1 MTTRYPFALIKE
13 KLAASNGQA
22 LDFAIG
28 RRRVPLP
35 EPIDEWIRA
44 HVDHAMR
51 AANAAETGEFVEAA
65 ADLLR
70 REYGVE
76 VDPDCILPAPG
87 GRAAMSAFLAC
98 AVEPGQAV
106 FVTEPGY
113 PAFARLAA
121 HRHANIQ
128 ALELDPTQ
136 CFAPDLGP
144 VTGGAAASPRVI
156 ALNYP
161 NNPTGA
167 VLSPQM
173 VTSMREICDPTTILF
188 NDATYGP
195 LVYDQERTSLLHAD
209 LAGTPAI
216 EVVELHSFAKLFP
229 IGPIAVSFLAG
240 SASTMHGVSTYS
252 EFAWSPLSAL
262 QLKATTLCLRDAA
275 RLQALREFFP
285 AQLQNL
291 RQTLTDLGFEP
302 FPSPSGVYT
311 ICPTPARIGGKPVA
325 SAAEAAARLMDEFDL
340 AVVPLDTPHHS
351 YLRFTSLYQPED
363 LERLA
368 DLRDRLQLG

>member
-13 KLAASNGQA
+13 KLAERGGKA

-35 EPIDEWIRA
+35 QPIDEWIRA
-44 HVDHAMR
+44 HVDLAMR
-51 AANAAETGEFVEAA
+51 AASGAETREFVEAA

-70 REYGVE
+70 REYGAE
-76 VDPDCILPAPG
+76 VDTRCILPAPG

-98 AVEPGQAV
+98 AVEPGQRV

-121 HRHANIQ
+121 HRHASILE
-128 ALELDPTQ
+128 LELDPQ
-136 CFAPDLGP
+136 QDFAPDLGP
-144 VTGGAAASPRVI
+144 LAGSSAAAPRVI

-167 VLSPQM
+167 LLSPQI
-173 VTSMREICDPTTILF
+173 VSSLRDVSDSGTILF

-195 LVYDQERTSLLHAD
+195 LVYGQQRHSLLNARMMGDH
-209 LAGTPAI
+209 GSQ
-216 EVVELHSFAKLFP
+216 VVELHSFAKLFP

-240 SASTMHGVSTYS
+240 SETTMHAIATYS

-275 RLQALREFFP
+275 RLEALREFFP
-285 AQLQNL
+285 AQLQKL
-291 RQTLTDLGFEP
+291 RQTLTGLGFEP
-302 FPSPSGVYT
+302 YPSPSGVYT
-311 ICPTPARIGGKPVA
+311 ICHTPAQIGGRPVA

-351 YLRFTSLYQPED
+351 YLRFTSLYQLDE
-363 LERLA
+363 LERLEG
-368 DLRDRLQLG
+368 LRNRLQLR